1 VFVAERQ
8 AEQQETEALRKQFP
22 RLETEIASLK
32 QQGEFERRQRD
43 LNQQLI
49 ADYEQLAKSG
59 LARKPTYIE
68 IKREEARIEES
79 IERLKSESLK
89 SELAVGDLHF
99 RIAELHNIYQ
109 RRVMTEL
116 RETDRSLLELTV
128 TLPSA
133 QRARAARAQQMG
145 VITGEQR
152 QQPAITVIRVKGAT
166 TVKYDA
172 GVDFL
177 LQPGDVVQ
185 VGSLL
190 PPAPDQP
197 QKQVGISR
205 EKKAESRTA
214 LGTGDA
220 APPRGTVVGAVQPLE

>member
-1 VFVAERQ
+1 M
-8 AEQQETEALRKQFP
+8 
-22 RLETEIASLK
+22 S
-32 QQGEFERRQRD
+32 FERRQRD

-49 ADYEQLAKSG
+49 ADQEQLAKSG
-59 LARKPTYIE
+59 LARKPTYVE
-68 IKREEARIEES
+68 IKREEARIEENM
-79 IERLKSESLK
+79 ERLKSDSLK
-89 SELAVGDLHF
+89 SELAIGDLHF
-99 RIAELHNIYQ
+99 KIAELHNNYQ

-116 RETDRSLLELTV
+116 RETDRALLELTV

-145 VITGEQR
+145 LLTGEQR
-152 QQPAITVIRVKGAT
+152 QQPAITVIRAKGAT

-172 GVDFL
+172 GIDFL

-197 QKQVGISR
+197 QKQVGIST
-205 EKKAESRTA
+205 EKKAESRAA

-220 APPRGTVVGAVQPLE
+220 AAPRGTVVGAVQPLE